1 MTRKYLITLAAALIW
16 AISAIAQNSIS
27 VQAPNM
33 VEVGKPFNVVFVL
46 EGEHSPSDFQWSA
59 PDGMEVL
66 WGPQTGTSTSVSI
79 VNGKTTRSAKS
90 TYTYVVKPLRTGTF
104 NMGSATA
111 KVKGNTV
118 VSKKFMVEVVA
129 TVSSGPGGGGQQ
141 DGGSSQQGGQ
151 QQASAPKDVF
161 ISMSLSKKSVMV
173 GEPVTATLKLYRS
186 ADIAGFEDVSFPTF
200 NGFWSQEVVAPT
212 NLEFRQEQVSGHIYD
227 AALVRQWVLIPQK
240 SGELTIDPAEIV
252 CLISQVTSRA
262 PTGTIFDQF
271 NDTQVVTVRRRCA
284 TQAQTVRV
292 SSLPAGAPESFSGG
306 VGKFSVKAKV
316 SKDSLRT
323 HDAASIIITVSGK
336 GNLSLLEA
344 PVFNLPPDFES
355 YDVKSSQDVDRSGT
369 SGTRTFEYPFIP
381 RSGGNFVL
389 PPVDFSYFDPDS
401 RRYVTVS
408 TDSLRI
414 NVARVEAAA
423 QGAGTPSGTLT
434 IDRQDVKNLGED
446 IRFIRTRTS
455 LGKPGSFLVGS
466 TLYWVLALVMCAIA
480 LGILI
485 AFRKIAG
492 MRADVQ
498 GTRKRK
504 ATSMALKRLK
514 EAGDFLKK
522 DLYTAF
528 YESLHRSLLGFVSDK
543 LSMDMASQTREN
555 IEQALVGRGVAP
567 EVASRFTALLDACEY
582 ARYAP
587 DAGHEAMD
595 SHYREAIDTITL
607 IDSSMKKP
615 SSSAKAG
622 ALALLLFLLPGLS
635 MMASPADS
643 LWTAGVDAYSAGDY
657 QAAIGNWT
665 AVQESGLESV
675 ELYFNLGNAYFKD
688 GNLAR
693 SILWYERALRL
704 DPSDRDVRHNLAFAK
719 ARTLDRIDTVP
730 EFFLRT
736 WFRSAS
742 YILASDV
749 WAVLSLVFLA
759 LALAML
765 LLFLLGRGAAAKR
778 TGFFTA
784 IAAALLCL
792 ASWGFASVQKR
803 EALSHD
809 RAIVVV
815 PVSSVRSAPSGDSS
829 TNLFV
834 LHEGTA
840 VKIVDSISGYTKV
853 ELSDGR
859 QGWLETQAIEVI

>member
-1 MTRKYLITLAAALIW
+1 
-16 AISAIAQNSIS
+16 
-27 VQAPNM
+27 M
-33 VEVGKPFNVVFVL
+33 VEVGKPFNVVFLV

-79 VNGKTTRSAKS
+79 VNGRTTRSARS

-111 KVKGNTV
+111 RVKGNSIS
-118 VSKKFMVEVVA
+118 SKKFMVEAVA
-129 TVSSGPGGGGQQ
+129 TVPSGSGGGGQQ
-141 DGGSSQQGGQ
+141 GGSSQQQ
-151 QQASAPKDVF
+151 TQTTAPKDVF
-161 ISMSLSKKSVMV
+161 LTMSLSKKSVVV

-186 ADIAGFEDVSFPTF
+186 ADIAGFEDVTFPPF
-200 NGFWSQEVVAPT
+200 NGFWSQEVATPT

-252 CLISQVTSRA
+252 CLISQVTRRA

-284 TQAQTVRV
+284 TQAQTIKV
-292 SSLPAGAPESFSGG
+292 SALPSGAPESFSGG
-306 VGKFSVKAKV
+306 VGKFNVKAKV

-323 HDAASIIITVSGK
+323 HDAASIMITVSGK

-344 PVFNLPPDFES
+344 PAFNLPPDFEA

-381 RSGGNFVL
+381 RSSGSFVL

-401 RRYVTVS
+401 RRYVTAS

-414 NVARVEAAA
+414 SVARAEGTG
-423 QGAGTPSGTLT
+423 QAGGTTPSGSLT
-434 IDRQDVKNLGED
+434 VDRQDVKNLGED
-446 IRFIRTRTS
+446 IRFIRTKTS
-455 LGKPGSFLVGS
+455 LGKPGSFIVGS
-466 TLYWVLALVMCAIA
+466 TLYWILALLMCAVA
-480 LGILI
+480 LGILL

-555 IEQALVGRGVAP
+555 IEQALVGRGVPAD
-567 EVASRFTALLDACEY
+567 VAARFTALLDACEY

-595 SHYREAIDTITL
+595 SHYQEALDTITI

-615 SSSAKAG
+615 SSAARTAAG
-622 ALALLLFLLPGLS
+622 ALVLLLFLLPATS
-635 MMASPADS
+635 MKAAQADS

-657 QAAIGNWT
+657 QTAIEQWQ

-675 ELYFNLGNAYFKD
+675 ELYYNLGNAYFKD

-704 DPSDRDVRHNLAFAK
+704 DPSDRDVRHNLAFAR
-719 ARTLDRIDTVP
+719 ARVLDRIDSVP

-736 WFRSAS
+736 WFRNAS
-742 YILASDV
+742 YAMASDV
-749 WAVLSLVFLA
+749 WAVLSLLFMAV
-759 LALAML
+759 ALAML

-784 IAAALLCL
+784 IAALLLCL

-815 PVSSVRSAPSGDSS
+815 PVSSVRSAPSGDTS

-840 VKIVDSISGYTKV
+840 VKIVDSVSGFNLI
-853 ELSDGR
+853 ELADGR
-859 QGWLETQAIEVI
+859 QGWIESASIEVI

>member
-1 MTRKYLITLAAALIW
+1 M
-16 AISAIAQNSIS
+16 
-27 VQAPNM
+27 
-33 VEVGKPFNVVFVL
+33 
-46 EGEHSPSDFQWSA
+46 
-59 PDGMEVL
+59 
-66 WGPQTGTSTSVSI
+66 
-79 VNGKTTRSAKS
+79 
-90 TYTYVVKPLRTGTF
+90 
-104 NMGSATA
+104 
-111 KVKGNTV
+111 
-118 VSKKFMVEVVA
+118 
-129 TVSSGPGGGGQQ
+129 
-141 DGGSSQQGGQ
+141 
-151 QQASAPKDVF
+151 
-161 ISMSLSKKSVMV
+161 
-173 GEPVTATLKLYRS
+173 
-186 ADIAGFEDVSFPTF
+186 
-200 NGFWSQEVVAPT
+200 
-212 NLEFRQEQVSGHIYD
+212 
-227 AALVRQWVLIPQK
+227 
-240 SGELTIDPAEIV
+240 
-252 CLISQVTSRA
+252 
-262 PTGTIFDQF
+262 
-271 NDTQVVTVRRRCA
+271 RRRCT
-284 TQAQTVRV
+284 TQAQTIKV
-292 SSLPAGAPESFSGG
+292 SALPSGAPDSFSGG
-306 VGKFSVKAKV
+306 VGKFSVKARV

-323 HDAASIIITVSGK
+323 HDAASIILSISGK

-344 PVFNLPPDFES
+344 PRLNLPADFEA
-355 YDVKSSQDVDRSGT
+355 YDVKSSQDVDKSGT

-381 RSGGNFVL
+381 RSGGDFVL
-389 PPVDFSYFDPDS
+389 PPVEYSYFDPDS

-408 TDSLRI
+408 TDTLHI
-414 NVARVEAAA
+414 NVARVEGAS
-423 QGAGTPSGTLT
+423 QGGTTPSGTLT

-446 IRFIRTRTS
+446 IRFIRTKTS
-455 LGKPGSFLVGS
+455 LGRPGSFIVGS
-466 TLYWVLALVMCAIA
+466 KLYWVLALVMCAIA
-480 LGILI
+480 LGILL

-555 IEQALVGRGVAP
+555 IQQALESRGVKAD
-567 EVASRFTALLDACEY
+567 VAARFTALLDACEY

-587 DAGHEAMD
+587 NAGHEAMD

-657 QAAIGNWT
+657 QSAIGNWT

-688 GNLAR
+688 GNLAK

-704 DPSDRDVRHNLAFAK
+704 DPSDRDVRHNLEFAR

-730 EFFLRT
+730 EFFLKT
-736 WFRSAS
+736 WFRNAS
-742 YILASDV
+742 YIMSSDV
-749 WAVLSLVFLA
+749 WAVLSLIFLA
-759 LALAML
+759 ITLGML

-784 IAAALLCL
+784 IAALLLCL
-792 ASWGFASVQKR
+792 ASWGFASLQKR

-809 RAIVVV
+809 RAIVML
-815 PVSSVRSAPSGDSS
+815 PVASVKSAPSGDSS
-829 TNLFV
+829 TSLFV
-834 LHEGTA
+834 LHEGTE

-859 QGWLETQAIEVI
+859 QGWLETKSIEVI